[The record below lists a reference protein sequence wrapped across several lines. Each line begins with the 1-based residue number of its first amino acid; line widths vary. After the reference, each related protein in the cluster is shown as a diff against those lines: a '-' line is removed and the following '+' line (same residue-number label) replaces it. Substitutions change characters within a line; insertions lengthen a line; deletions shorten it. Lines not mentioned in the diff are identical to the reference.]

1 MIYKYGY
8 MYIYEYIIYKY
19 IKYIEIIYL
28 YLRMYINIEREYI
41 YI

>member
-8 MYIYEYIIYKY
+8 MYIYEYIKYKY
-19 IKYIEIIYL
+19 IKYIEII